1 MAEAYVVTETLPG
14 EVIHRIVKI
23 LRLLDGETQAFLQS
37 SGRSNSQK
45 PYAGLYYPITHV
57 GVKADGTPWYG
68 KIISVSEA
76 SRARLNPVYCKEST
90 CIKPMTVLKWQYELM
105 RDFVVAH
112 DAPLWDLLFD
122 PYGARQGTPEEVAA
136 KRKKLF
142 KLSAW
147 LHHFNEML
155 EQYFATEAQLVC
167 SCCIS
172 SDSIWETKFY
182 PMKQFL
188 LRKYPR
194 AEAYY
199 QAAADLEP
207 SEQISDAQLKVRMV
221 ERHAEIPPTAYE
233 ELPIL
238 RIESSDDRT
247 EIQHKSMFR
256 NVIGPTAHL
265 RYAPSAELV
274 KSFLDEP
281 LFPRVFESQHQVP
294 QSQVPQSQAR
304 KRTYVTRSASKIRKS
319 KRLASKA
326 TRMSTIRPGSKKVK
340 RVPSKKSAKKFR
352 IRLP

>member
-1 MAEAYVVTETLPG
+1 MDAPPEAYVVSEGDLD
-14 EVIHRIVKI
+14 RNVKI
-23 LRLLDGETQAFLQS
+23 LQLLDGTTQTFLQS
-37 SGRSNSQK
+37 SGSSNPKKS
-45 PYAGLYYPITHV
+45 YAGLYYPITHV

-68 KIISVSEA
+68 KIISVSAA
-76 SRARLNPVYCKEST
+76 SRDRLNPVYCKETT
-90 CIKPMTVLKWQYELM
+90 CIKPMTVLQWQYDLM

-112 DAPLWDLLFD
+112 DEPLWDSLFD
-122 PYGARQGTPEEVAA
+122 PTSLWTGTPDEVAA

-167 SCCIS
+167 SCCLS
-172 SDSIWETKFY
+172 SDSIWDTKFY

-188 LRKYPR
+188 LVRHEG

-199 QAAADLEP
+199 QAAKLTQGEK
-207 SEQISDAQLKVRMV
+207 ISDAQLKARMV
-221 ERHAEIPPTAYE
+221 ERHAEIHPRAYE

-238 RIESSDDRT
+238 RIESSNNKT

-274 KSFLDEP
+274 ESFLEEP
-281 LFPRVFESQHQVP
+281 LFPRAVEFQ
-294 QSQVPQSQAR
+294 R
-304 KRTYVTRSASKIRKS
+304 KSRKSPRVASNIRKSPRVASKIRKS
-319 KRLASKA
+319 PRIASM
-326 TRMSTIRPGSKKVK
+326 RMSTVRLGSKKVK

-352 IRLP
+352 LRTRLP

>member
-1 MAEAYVVTETLPG
+1 MDALPEAYVVSEGDLD
-14 EVIHRIVKI
+14 RNVKI
-23 LRLLDGETQAFLQS
+23 LQLLDGTTQTFLQS
-37 SGRSNSQK
+37 SGSSNPKKSY
-45 PYAGLYYPITHV
+45 PGLYYPITHV

-68 KIISVSEA
+68 KIISVPTA
-76 SRARLNPVYCKEST
+76 SRPRLNPVYCNEST

-112 DAPLWDLLFD
+112 DKPLWDSLFD
-122 PYGARQGTPEEVAA
+122 PYGSRQGTPEEVAA

-167 SCCIS
+167 SCCLS
-172 SDSIWETKFY
+172 QHSIWDTKFY

-188 LRKYPR
+188 LVRHEG

-199 QAAADLEP
+199 QAAAELEP
-207 SEQISDAQLKVRMV
+207 SEQINDTQLKTRME
-221 ERHAEIPPTAYE
+221 ERDATIPPTAYE

-238 RIESSDDRT
+238 RIEPEDDKT

-274 KSFLDEP
+274 ESFLEEP
-281 LFPRVFESQHQVP
+281 LFPRVFESQR
-294 QSQVPQSQAR
+294 QVPQSQAR
-304 KRTYVTRSASKIRKS
+304 KPTYVTRSSSKIRKS
-319 KRLASKA
+319 KRLASM
-326 TRMSTIRPGSKKVK
+326 RMSTIRLGSKKVK

-352 IRLP
+352 LRTRLP